1 MGEWIKEAANGFG
14 LTLEIEKQLLHRE
27 TPFQVIDLYQTSGKG
42 KLLMLNGI
50 IQLTSWDEFC
60 YHEMMAHTVMCAC
73 ADTPEKVLV
82 VGGGDGGVLRELAK
96 YPSVKRLDICEID
109 EAVIEAAKEFLP
121 ETAVSYNDPRVNIHI
136 ADGSEFIKQFNAEY
150 DAIIV
155 DSTDP
160 GGPGEPLFGVEF
172 YRNMRKAL
180 KSGGVIGSQSE
191 SPFLLPDVVKSLQ
204 DISRQCFEYSAYGM
218 FYVPTY
224 PTGNIGICVGG
235 AGIDPTEVRRQAP
248 AGLRYYNEDIHRAA
262 FVLPQF
268 VRELLGQK
276 K

>member
-1 MGEWIKEAANGFG
+1 
-14 LTLEIEKQLLHRE
+14 
-27 TPFQVIDLYQTSGKG
+27 
-42 KLLMLNGI
+42 
-50 IQLTSWDEFC
+50 
-60 YHEMMAHTVMCAC
+60 
-73 ADTPEKVLV
+73 
-82 VGGGDGGVLRELAK
+82 
-96 YPSVKRLDICEID
+96 
-109 EAVIEAAKEFLP
+109 
-121 ETAVSYNDPRVNIHI
+121 
-136 ADGSEFIKQFNAEY
+136 
-150 DAIIV
+150 
-155 DSTDP
+155 
-160 GGPGEPLFGVEF
+160 
-172 YRNMRKAL
+172 MRKAL

>member
-27 TPFQVIDLYQTSGKG
+27 TPFQVIDLYQTTGKG

-73 ADTPEKVLV
+73 ADTPENVLV
-82 VGGGDGGVLRELAK
+82 IGGGDGGVLRELAK
-96 YPSVKRLDICEID
+96 YSSVKRLDICEID

-172 YRNMRKAL
+172 YKNMRKAL
-180 KSGGVIGSQSE
+180 KHGGVIGSQSE

-235 AGIDPTEVRRQAP
+235 VGVDPTEVRRLAP

-268 VRELLGQK
+268 VRELLGHK

>member
-14 LTLEIEKQLLHRE
+14 LTLEIAEHLEHIE
-27 TPFQVIDLYQTSGKG
+27 TPFQIIDVYQTTGKG

-73 ADTPEKVLV
+73 GNEPEKVLV
-82 VGGGDGGVLRELAK
+82 IGGGDGGVLRELIK
-96 YPSVKRLDICEID
+96 YPSVKQLDICEID
-109 EAVIEAAKEFLP
+109 EKVIEVAKKHLP
-121 ETAVSYNDPRVNIHI
+121 ETALSYNDARVNVHI

-150 DAIIV
+150 DAVIV

-172 YRNMRKAL
+172 YKNMRKAL
-180 KSGGVIGSQSE
+180 KNGGVIGSQSE

-204 DISRQCFEYSAYGM
+204 NISRECFEYSAYGM

-235 AGIDPTEVRRQAP
+235 VGVDPRMPRREAP
-248 AGLRYYNEDIHRAA
+248 ENLRYYNSEIHKSA

-268 VRELLGQK
+268 VQDLLK
-276 K
+276 

>member
-14 LTLEIEKQLLHRE
+14 LTLEITEHLVHRD
-27 TPFQVIDLYQTSGKG
+27 TPFQTIDLYQTSGKG

-73 ADTPEKVLV
+73 SQEPEKVLV

-96 YPSVKRLDICEID
+96 YDSVKKLDICEID
-109 EAVIEAAKEFLP
+109 EAVIEVAREYLP
-121 ETAVSYNDPRVNIHI
+121 ETASAYDDPRVEIHI
-136 ADGSEFIKQFNAEY
+136 ADGSEFIKQFEAEY

-160 GGPGEPLFGVEF
+160 GGPGQPLFGIDF
-172 YRNMRKAL
+172 YWNMRRAL
-180 KSGGVIGSQSE
+180 KNGGVIGSQSE

-204 DISRQCFEYSAYGM
+204 NISRECFEYSAYGM

-224 PTGNIGICVGG
+224 PTGNIGICAGG
-235 AGIDPTEVRRQAP
+235 AGVNPCIPRRNP
-248 AGLRYYNEDIHRAA
+248 PSGLRYYNGEIHRAA
-262 FVLPQF
+262 FILPQF
-268 VRELLGQK
+268 VQELLR
-276 K
+276 

>member
-235 AGIDPTEVRRQAP
+235 AGIDPTEVRRQTP

>member
-1 MGEWIKEAANGFG
+1 M
-14 LTLEIEKQLLHRE
+14 
-27 TPFQVIDLYQTSGKG
+27 
-42 KLLMLNGI
+42 
-50 IQLTSWDEFC
+50 
-60 YHEMMAHTVMCAC
+60 
-73 ADTPEKVLV
+73 
-82 VGGGDGGVLRELAK
+82 
-96 YPSVKRLDICEID
+96 DICEID
-109 EAVIEAAKEFLP
+109 EAVIEVAREFLP
-121 ETAVSYNDPRVNIHI
+121 ETAVSYDDPRVNINI

-172 YRNMRKAL
+172 YKNMRKAL
-180 KSGGVIGSQSE
+180 KFGGVIGSQSE

-204 DISRQCFEYSAYGM
+204 QISRECFEYSAYGM

-235 AGIDPTEVRRQAP
+235 AGIDPVIARREAP
-248 AGLRYYNEDIHRAA
+248 LNLRYYNRKIHEAA

-268 VRELLGQK
+268 VLDLLS
-276 K
+276 

>member
-1 MGEWIKEAANGFG
+1 MSEWIKEAANGFG
-14 LTLEIEKQLLHRE
+14 LTLEIAEILEHRE
-27 TPFQVIDLYQTSGKG
+27 TPFQTIDVYQTTGKG

-73 ADTPEKVLV
+73 GNAPEKVLV

-96 YPSVKRLDICEID
+96 YPSVKQLDICEID
-109 EAVIEAAKEFLP
+109 AEVIEVSKKYLP
-121 ETAVSYNDPRVNIHI
+121 ETAVSYNDPKVRVHI
-136 ADGSEFIKQFNAEY
+136 ADGSEFIKQFEAEY

-172 YRNMRKAL
+172 YRNMRRAL
-180 KSGGVIGSQSE
+180 KEGGVIGSQSE

-204 DISRQCFEYSAYGM
+204 NISRECFEYSAYGM

-235 AGIDPTEVRRQAP
+235 AGVDPVVCRRTP
-248 AGLRYYNEDIHRAA
+248 PEGLRYYNPEIHQAA

-268 VRELLGQK
+268 VRELLDI
-276 K
+276 

>member
-14 LTLEIEKQLLHRE
+14 LTLEIAEHLEHAE
-27 TPFQVIDLYQTSGKG
+27 TPFQVIDVYQTTGKG

-73 ADTPEKVLV
+73 ANEPRKVLV
-82 VGGGDGGVLRELAK
+82 IGGGDGGVLREVIK
-96 YPSVKRLDICEID
+96 YPQLERADICEID
-109 EAVIEAAKEFLP
+109 EKVIEVSKKYLP
-121 ETAVSYNDPRVNIHI
+121 ETAVSYNDPRVHVHI
-136 ADGSEFIKQFNAEY
+136 ADGSEFIKQFEAEY
-150 DAIIV
+150 DVVIV

-180 KSGGVIGSQSE
+180 KHGGVIGSQSE

-204 DISRQCFEYSAYGM
+204 EISRECFEYSAYGM

-235 AGIDPTEVRRQAP
+235 AGVDPREPRRNAP
-248 AGLRYYNEDIHRAA
+248 ENLRYYNKEIHRSS

-268 VRELLGQK
+268 VHDLLG
-276 K
+276 